1 MPGLRSLGKVDLV
14 SICGVGLRSGIDHR
28 VGQDAVSE
36 VLEWLVLF
44 FGEAISVLVT
54 LRNLAA
60 SGQPRLASDICEPR
74 RVVCD

>member
-1 MPGLRSLGKVDLV
+1 M
-14 SICGVGLRSGIDHR
+14 
-28 VGQDAVSE
+28 SE
-36 VLEWLVLF
+36 VLEWLVLL
-44 FGEAISVLVT
+44 FGEAIGVLVA